1 MRLQTNLGLLLL
13 AIWLILTGLSGFI
26 SLGDL
31 RKGLDILALVAGILM
46 LLSR

>member
-1 MRLQTNLGLLLL
+1 MRLPTNLGLLL
-13 AIWLILTGLSGFI
+13 LTGLSGFI

-31 RKGLDILALVAGILM
+31 RKSLDILALVAGILM